1 MRDSLLW
8 LAAGLA
14 LLPSAA
20 LADDC
25 PMTMTPELESSL
37 GDVAATLKPGSTVY
51 QPADLSMVG
60 SPVSY
65 IIATRQ
71 NQSDEGLI
79 VRLDYRLGGVVRKF
93 GDRYSPELRKA
104 FDNGFTS
111 SQCGSSKDTPC
122 VVAYEAN
129 ASTGRLT
136 GAELSAGELSIPQDA
151 SGPALPLVKA
161 DYDLDDSDPVFLV
174 CRYEGA
180 K

>member
-1 MRDSLLW
+1 MRDSLVW

-14 LLPSAA
+14 LVPSAA

-37 GDVAATLKPGSTVY
+37 GDVAATLKPGSEVY
-51 QPADLSMVG
+51 QPAGLTMVG
-60 SPVSY
+60 APVSY
-65 IIATRQ
+65 ILVTRQ
-71 NQSDEGLI
+71 DQSDEGPI

-104 FDNGFTS
+104 FDKGFTG
-111 SQCGSSKDTPC
+111 SQCGSEKGVAC
-122 VVAYEAN
+122 VVSYQESSA
-129 ASTGRLT
+129 TRRLT
-136 GAELSAGELSIPQDA
+136 GAELSSGELSIPKDA

-161 DYDLDDSDPVFLV
+161 DYDLDDADPVFLV
-174 CRYEGA
+174 CRYQGA